1 MSRQPMVL
9 NGVSVTLCN
18 KTITTALT
26 KAAQETITGLTGLG
40 SLALQAI
47 FTYGS
52 GGTSANAFVQTSLDG
67 GVTWIDIACFAFLTT
82 TATKVSALTM
92 HLAPTTQA
100 FAPGNGALAD
110 DTVVNGVIGD
120 RVRVIL
126 TTVGTYAG
134 STTLVVRGFAKA

>member
-1 MSRQPMVL
+1 MPRQPMVL

-26 KAAQETITGLTGLG
+26 KAAQETIINLTGLS

-52 GGTSANAFVQTSLDG
+52 GGTSAKAYVQTSLDG
-67 GVTWIDIACFAFLTT
+67 GVTWVDIACFAFTTT

-92 HLAPTTQA
+92 RLAPATQA
-100 FAPGNGALAD
+100 FAPTNGTLTD

-120 RVRVIL
+120 RIRVIL

-134 STTLVVRGFAKA
+134 STTLVVRGFAKS